1 MTEPLTPQQ
10 IEEKLQEENAKEL
23 EQTVSEFINNEKK
36 ESSTIDKIG
45 KIVQDFIPGKK
56 IPIPRDSLELIFLK
70 QKELSDYLS
79 KSKPSNY
86 YHHGPH
92 RYPYEKIELC
102 AKAARKELGELEDG
116 IDWKWWKDYDPPT
129 DIDLVSENQ
138 EAIEENSPLME
149 KMINAF
155 DKSGPQAEFL
165 TDDQRATQKQILEN
179 SRLEYIQK
187 EIVDVFH
194 FLVQMSIEAKLDPK
208 KLVDMYLDKNAENH
222 LRQDSG
228 Y

>member
-1 MTEPLTPQQ
+1 MIKGPSTSEQ
-10 IEEKLQEENAKEL
+10 IEAKVEAFQHDVRQELTRLGKDMEEV
-23 EQTVSEFINNEKK
+23 VSDYLNRE
-36 ESSTIDKIG
+36 
-45 KIVQDFIPGKK
+45 GKK
-56 IPIPRDSLELIFLK
+56 NKDSLELIFQK

-102 AKAARKELGELEDG
+102 VKAARKELGELEDG
-116 IDWKWWKDYDPPT
+116 IDWKWWKDYDPT

-138 EAIEENSPLME
+138 EAVEENSLLME

-155 DKSGPQAEFL
+155 GKSGPQAEFL
-165 TDDQRATQKQILEN
+165 TDEQRIIQKQILEN

-208 KLVDMYLDKNAENH
+208 KLVEMYLDKNQENH
-222 LRQDSG
+222 TRQDSG